1 MLQKRRTRSVFL
13 ALTAALLLVGAVPQ
27 EKAAPP
33 DPEMVRRDLTVLLN
47 RERELAGVPL
57 LAPSAPLHAVAQA
70 RAEAIQ
76 AHGGLPDEA
85 QSMLLFRQIQAQLAK
100 AGYSAHGWSESMT
113 TAPTG
118 LDAAFEAW
126 KREDPSFAQAMN
138 VDYQNVGVGVAELGG
153 HPLYVFLFAW
163 PRSEYYARETAGLAD
178 LQAVRQEM
186 LDRINTLRLATG
198 LRPLEMDPRLNTA
211 AQAHAQDMLARTY
224 YNHNSPEG
232 TTPRRRVLAA
242 GFNADVVAENI
253 AAGETSVGEALGAWL
268 HSTDHRKN
276 LMDARLTHIGIGM
289 AVGSYDSRYRVL
301 WVQDFGRQQVWK

>member
-1 MLQKRRTRSVFL
+1 MLQKRRTQSVLL
-13 ALTAALLLVGAVPQ
+13 ALAALLLTAAGPRPP
-27 EKAAPP
+27 APP
-33 DPEMVRRDLTVLLN
+33 QDPELVRRDLTLLLN

-57 LAPSAPLHAVAQA
+57 LAPSGPLHAVAQA

-85 QSMLLFRQIQAQLAK
+85 EAMNLFRQIQTQLAR
-100 AGYSAHGWSESMT
+100 AGYSAHGWAESMT

-138 VDYQNVGVGVAELGG
+138 VDYQNVGVGIAELGG

-163 PRSEYYARETAGLAD
+163 PRSEYFARETAGLAD

-186 LDRINTLRLATG
+186 LDRINTLRQATG
-198 LRPLEMDPRLNTA
+198 LESLEMDPRLNTA

-224 YNHNSPEG
+224 YNHVSPEG
-232 TTPRRRVLAA
+232 TTPRRRVQAA
-242 GFNADVVAENI
+242 GFAADLVAENI
-253 AAGETSVGEALGAWL
+253 AAGQTSVDDALGAWL
-268 HSTDHRKN
+268 HSTGHRKN
-276 LMDARLTHIGIGM
+276 LMDARITHIGIGM